1 MTNRYV
7 SKAAIS
13 LLFGLAGCTAH
24 SPMIVKSTTDTEQHS
39 AKKYAPHAN
48 KVFITESDLGP
59 AVKYELLERIEIG
72 KVWYGSG
79 DDVKE
84 SLAERA
90 RQIGADAVIQVA
102 TWHQPS
108 GFSWAAPHGS
118 GKAVKILEGDLKN
131 LPLPPGA

>member
-59 AVKYELLERIEIG
+59 AVKFELL
-72 KVWYGSG
+72 
-79 DDVKE
+79 
-84 SLAERA
+84 
-90 RQIGADAVIQVA
+90 ADAHP
-102 TWHQPS
+102 T
-108 GFSWAAPHGS
+108 FSHLQQIRDSSPFWSRYFLQRKRKTAPFSRFHTT
-118 GKAVKILEGDLKN
+118 
-131 LPLPPGA
+131 